1 MKKGIIIIGIIC
13 IALITT
19 YSVNQVIYLSKVQYT
34 CHDKIQ
40 RGEDLNTYEILSAYQ
55 THTNL
60 WLFGW
65 LFSANTG
72 KRQPPVKDCGLHCD
86 NFKER

>member
-34 CHDKIQ
+34 FLEKKNILFVFTDVRTEVNQ
-40 RGEDLNTYEILSAYQ
+40 ENLNTPIQEII
-55 THTNL
+55 
-60 WLFGW
+60 
-65 LFSANTG
+65 
-72 KRQPPVKDCGLHCD
+72 V
-86 NFKER
+86 EE